1 LYRDTLKTSKNLHE
15 FHYIKIILNCW
26 HNLQDKNQPENQASQ
41 STYIHKTSLHH
52 CQQ

>member
-15 FHYIKIILNCW
+15 LHFIKIILKW
-26 HNLQDKNQPENQASQ
+26 WFNLQDKNQQENQTSQ
-41 STYIHKTSLHH
+41 STYMRKTSLHY